1 MLVFKTKLMLNRH
14 AFGILALAFVSG
26 GLSVGVRA
34 VEPGEAVRARDDDKP
49 PTFTKDV
56 APIIQKHCL
65 ACHRKGQV
73 APFGMETYEQVRKR
87 ASDISNVV
95 EERTMPPWKAAR
107 NFGVKLR
114 GDRSLSDAEIAT
126 IQKWADADAPEG
138 NPADL
143 PAMPSFPE
151 GWTLGTPDLV
161 VDIGTDFQVPAGGE
175 DIYRCFV
182 IPTDLPKDVYVS
194 GVVYRPGNT
203 RVVHHILSYVDTTGE
218 ARKKDAADV
227 LVGYP
232 GFAGPGVE
240 THGDL
245 GGWVPGLV
253 NSLMPDGF
261 GRSLP
266 KKADIIVQVHYHPDG
281 KPETDRTQL
290 ALYFARKPVKRTV
303 HRAGAWNPAIV
314 LPPDGPHASQI
325 EVKASWTV
333 PVDVIAFGCAP
344 HMHLLGHDMTMSLR
358 YPDGRRQDLV
368 RVDDWDFNWQLA
380 YRFSTPMILPKGTI
394 LDVVAHYDNTAGNP
408 RNPNSPPKTVRW
420 GEATTDEMCIG
431 FIMLAKKDQDLS
443 KPGEQDDLV
452 KLIKESGG
460 TPILDGRARKSE
472 SAN

>member
-1 MLVFKTKLMLNRH
+1 MMTRLSWMIATFSLVFVEVT
-14 AFGILALAFVSG
+14 
-26 GLSVGVRA
+26 SVAG
-34 VEPGEAVRARDDDKP
+34 PGSQPAKGRDSFAAGRDLDP
-49 PTFTKDV
+49 PTYCKDV
-56 APIIQKHCL
+56 APIVYKRCL

-87 ASDISNVV
+87 ASDISSVV
-95 EERTMPPWKAAR
+95 EDRVMPPWKAAH
-107 NFGVKLR
+107 NFGVKLA
-114 GDRSLSDAEIAT
+114 GDRSLSDVEIAT
-126 IQKWADADAPEG
+126 IQKWVDADAPEG
-138 NPADL
+138 NAADL
-143 PAMPSFPE
+143 PPMPSFPE
-151 GWTLGTPDLV
+151 GWTLGKPDLV
-161 VDIGTDFQVPAGGE
+161 VDIGADFQVPAAGE

-182 IPTDLPKDVYVS
+182 IPTDLPDDVYVS
-194 GVVYRPGNT
+194 GVVHRPGNN

-218 ARKKDAADV
+218 ARKKDAADA
-227 LVGYP
+227 LAGYP
-232 GFAGPGVE
+232 GFSGPGVE

-253 NSLMPDGF
+253 NSMMPDGF

-290 ALYFARKPVKRTV
+290 ALYFARTPVKRTV
-303 HRAGAWNPAIV
+303 HRAGAWNPELV
-314 LPPDGPHASQI
+314 LPPDGPNASET
-325 EVKASWTV
+325 EVKASWTI

-380 YRFSTPMILPKGTI
+380 YRFSMPMILPKGTI
-394 LDVVAHYDNTAGNP
+394 LDVVAHYDNTARNP

-431 FIMLAKKDQDLS
+431 FIVLAKKDQDLTR
-443 KPGEQDDLV
+443 PGEKDDLV

-460 TPILDGRARKSE
+460 APILDARARKHD
-472 SAN
+472 